1 MFYIE
6 YIFIENII
14 GGGFVKKIISLLLAV
29 IMVLSVFYT
38 VPVTAFAKEVDVAQS
53 ASSKPV
59 ITVESSNLTPY
70 EDSFGEIVL
79 KVREASNV
87 SYQWQAG
94 SIDLGTMVALGD
106 NYAYQGTKT
115 RHLKIKAIN
124 ELDQYDYRCRITY
137 DGGVTYSRVFRF
149 TFLDVSLLSDVYVS
163 GLSHP
168 YFTQTP
174 DYSVTTSQTDGYSV
188 DKVEWYGPQVGVT
201 GPLMNSTDVFLSGG
215 YYCRIYLKPDDGY
228 KFDDNPQ
235 LNVSIDTKTSN
246 YTTTVNIKSDDSGN
260 YYGDVYFIVEQDS
273 DIAPDILDYEWKEPS
288 DMSPNVNLGKVY
300 LGTETMDIPFAFKIK
315 DLPRNMALADYT
327 VYGSTYIQCDGK
339 SLYYTH
345 TGDRV
350 NLKDLATAP
359 GRYYIYHELFLL
371 DPEGNEI
378 ATESV
383 CYFVNVY
390 TPTYIMDL
398 SVEVDEPVAGLEAEI
413 AFLNQTE
420 GCVVDNMYWYDI
432 TDGERVQLKQTDT
445 FEAGHTYQVEVWLE
459 ANDGYYMNTD
469 KEGGLNVN
477 ASINGKSAEVLSAS
491 SDKEVGFTLD
501 FTIPRE
507 TTEPIEPST
516 GGYDEPTDPTEHT
529 TETTTLTETTESTE
543 TTVTDPT
550 ETTESTETPLT
561 DPTETTESTETTAT
575 ITTETIVTTEPSS
588 GATEPSEPDV
598 DKGIL
603 GDVNDDGK
611 VNIKDATMIQKF
623 AAKIIELT
631 DDEKL
636 RADVN
641 ADNKNN
647 VKDATAIQKFVAKI
661 ETGFPIGEPIA
672 SEW

>member
-1 MFYIE
+1 M
-6 YIFIENII
+6 
-14 GGGFVKKIISLLLAV
+14 KKIISLLLAV
-29 IMVLSVFYT
+29 IMLLSVFYT

-94 SIDLGTMVALGD
+94 SIDLGSMVALED

-260 YYGDVYFIVEQDS
+260 YYGDVYFIVEQDAE
-273 DIAPDILDYEWKEPS
+273 IAPDILDYEWKEPS

-445 FEAGHTYQVEVWLE
+445 FEAGHTYQVEIWLK

-477 ASINGKSAEVLSAS
+477 ASINGKSAEVLSVS
-491 SDKEVGFTLD
+491 PDREVGFTLD

-543 TTVTDPT
+543 TTATDPTEITETTETTVTDPT
-550 ETTESTETPLT
+550 EITETIETTVT

-575 ITTETIVTTEPSS
+575 IPTETIVTTEPSS

-603 GDVNDDGK
+603 GDVNGDGK

-623 AAKIIELT
+623 AAKIIDLT

-661 ETGFPIGEPIA
+661 ETGLSIGEPIK
-672 SEW
+672 

>member
-1 MFYIE
+1 M
-6 YIFIENII
+6 
-14 GGGFVKKIISLLLAV
+14 KKIISLLLAV

-94 SIDLGTMVALGD
+94 SMDIGSMVDLDD

-115 RHLKIKAIN
+115 RHLKIKAVN

-174 DYSVTTSQTDGYSV
+174 DYSVTTSQTEGYSV
-188 DKVEWYGPQVGVT
+188 SKVEWYGPQVGVT

-215 YYCRIYLKPDDGY
+215 YYGRIYLKPDDGY

-260 YYGDVYFIVEQDS
+260 YYGDVYFIVEQDAE
-273 DIAPDILDYEWKEPS
+273 IAPDILDYEWKEPS

-445 FEAGHTYQVEVWLE
+445 FEAGHTYQVEMWIK

-543 TTVTDPT
+543 TTATDPT
-550 ETTESTETPLT
+550 EITETTETTVT

-575 ITTETIVTTEPSS
+575 IPTETIVTTEPSS
-588 GATEPSEPDV
+588 GATEPSESDV

-611 VNIKDATMIQKF
+611 VNIKDATLIQKA

-661 ETGFPIGEPIA
+661 EIGFPIGEPIA
-672 SEW
+672 SEQ

>member
-1 MFYIE
+1 M
-6 YIFIENII
+6 
-14 GGGFVKKIISLLLAV
+14 KKIISLLLAV
-29 IMVLSVFYT
+29 IMLLSVFYT

-94 SIDLGTMVALGD
+94 SIDLGSMVALED

-260 YYGDVYFIVEQDS
+260 YYGDVYFIVEQDAE
-273 DIAPDILDYEWKEPS
+273 IAPDILDYEWKEPS

-445 FEAGHTYQVEVWLE
+445 FEAGHTYQVEIWLK

-477 ASINGKSAEVLSAS
+477 ASINGKSAEVLSVS
-491 SDKEVGFTLD
+491 PDREVGFTLD

-543 TTVTDPT
+543 TTATDPTEITETTETTVTDPT
-550 ETTESTETPLT
+550 EITETIETTVT

-575 ITTETIVTTEPSS
+575 IPTETIVITEPSS

-603 GDVNDDGK
+603 GDVNGDGK

-623 AAKIIELT
+623 AAKIIDLT

-661 ETGFPIGEPIA
+661 ETGLSIGEPIK
-672 SEW
+672 

>member
-1 MFYIE
+1 M
-6 YIFIENII
+6 
-14 GGGFVKKIISLLLAV
+14 KKIISLLLAV

-79 KVREASNV
+79 RVREASNV

-94 SIDLGTMVALGD
+94 SMDIGSMVDLDD

-115 RHLKIKAIN
+115 RHLKIKAVN

-149 TFLDVSLLSDVYVS
+149 TFLEVSVLSDVYVS

-174 DYSVTTSQTDGYSV
+174 DYSVTTSQTEGYSV
-188 DKVEWYGPQVGVT
+188 SKVEWYGPQVGVT

-215 YYCRIYLKPDDGY
+215 YYGRIYLKPDDGY

-260 YYGDVYFIVEQDS
+260 YYGDVYFIVEQDAE
-273 DIAPDILDYEWKEPS
+273 IAPDILDYEWKEPS

-327 VYGSTYIQCDGK
+327 VYGSTYIQCSGK

-445 FEAGHTYQVEVWLE
+445 FEAGHTYQVEMWLK

-469 KEGGLNVN
+469 KESGLNVN

-543 TTVTDPT
+543 TTATDPT
-550 ETTESTETPLT
+550 EITETIETTVT

-575 ITTETIVTTEPSS
+575 IPTETIVTTEPSS

-611 VNIKDATMIQKF
+611 VNIKDATLIQKA

-672 SEW
+672 SE